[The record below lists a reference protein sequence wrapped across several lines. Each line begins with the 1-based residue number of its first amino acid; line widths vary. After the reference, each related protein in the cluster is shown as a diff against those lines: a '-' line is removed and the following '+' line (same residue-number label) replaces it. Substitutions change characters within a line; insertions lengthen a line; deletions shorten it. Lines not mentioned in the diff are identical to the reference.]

1 MILPTQSS
9 TTIEAQGSSFAQAP
23 FGLNGAW
30 TKVRAH
36 AAGLKWVFCGKV
48 TLAGA
53 NAALMLLLAHLMEL
67 KLYGLMVT
75 AIGAQLVLSRVL
87 ILGVDSGMIRLRT
100 VPELRM
106 RAQEVVRAG
115 LSVLLRRIALLL
127 LISFVVIPLLW
138 KLAPNLP
145 SLVVISIVLGGIA
158 TALSDYGYFYWLAR
172 LHYRSAAFVQGGT
185 ALARLALTIAAALI
199 FQNYPLAV
207 FLAYPLASLIYGV
220 AQTVALKSGNT
231 ERTDRALMRRLL
243 RYSFWQGGADI
254 ALLLSMYAGTFIL
267 MLAGEP
273 TAAGLFG
280 LGLTLSMGFIVVY
293 QAFGEY
299 LYPRIAHVESLRSL
313 AKFLRN
319 SLAATLAVIVA
330 CAPIALAVG
339 SLVPKFL
346 RAELQAAVPVF
357 YIVAASFLLL
367 VIECP
372 LKPACHYLLRPQ
384 FLFISTALR
393 VTLMVILGFI
403 LAPSMGAMGMADAQ
417 LFATALSLIILAL
430 LVAASLRSAKRLS
443 GEVVAL
449 SETEMSARGEM

>member
-9 TTIEAQGSSFAQAP
+9 TTIEAQGSGFAQTHP
-23 FGLNGAW
+23 GLNGAW
-30 TKVRAH
+30 SKLRTH

-48 TLAGA
+48 ALAGA

-75 AIGAQLVLSRVL
+75 AIGAQLILSRVL

-100 VPELRM
+100 VPELRE
-106 RAQEVVRAG
+106 RSQEVVRAG
-115 LSVLLRRIALLL
+115 LAVLFRRISFL
-127 LISFVVIPLLW
+127 LIISIAIVPLLW

-145 SLVVISIVLGGIA
+145 SLVVVSIVVGGIA
-158 TALSDYGYFYWLAR
+158 TALADYGYFYWLAR
-172 LHYRSAAFVQGGT
+172 LHYRTAAVVQGGT
-185 ALARLALTIAAALI
+185 ALARLGLTIATALVL
-199 FQNYPLAV
+199 QNYPLAV
-207 FLAYPLASLIYGV
+207 FLAYPLASLIYGL
-220 AQTVALKSGNT
+220 AQTVALKSKNG
-231 ERTDRALMRRLL
+231 ERPDRALMRRLL
-243 RYSFWQGGADI
+243 RYSFWQGGADV

-273 TAAGLFG
+273 AAAGIYG

-299 LYPRIAHVESLRSL
+299 LYPRIAHVGSLHALRS
-313 AKFLRN
+313 FLRN
-319 SLAATLAVIVA
+319 SLLATLAVIVA
-330 CAPIALAVG
+330 CVPVALVVG

-367 VIECP
+367 IFECP

-393 VTLMVILGFI
+393 VALMVILGFI
-403 LAPSMGAMGMADAQ
+403 LAPRMGAMGMANAQ
-417 LFATALSLIILAL
+417 LAATALSLIILAL
-430 LVAASLRSAKRLS
+430 LVALNLRTANRL
-443 GEVVAL
+443 G
-449 SETEMSARGEM
+449 R